1 MKQTSFSETYLRRPR
16 LERELDAMLRFPLT
30 VIQAPMGFGKSTL
43 IREYM
48 NRKRLEPLWVSLSA
62 SQGSVLYFWER
73 LTSQLK
79 RRNQA
84 LGRQLSALGFPMDI
98 AQMTKIVG
106 LLCDLPYPTPVFV
119 VLDDYQMLDSPH
131 MAHFVEAIISETVR
145 NLHIVLITRGL
156 ESLPVS
162 DLTAKGLCFFLT
174 QDSLRFRLREISEY
188 FSFIGLSVPEETVR
202 QIQKQTDG
210 WITGIY
216 LISQNLK
223 KGLPGLSSE
232 PLNVLLAKHFYTPYS
247 PQVRR
252 LLEDCSFFDAF
263 SAGQMAAV
271 SKNPQAP
278 DILRSLASSNALI
291 SYQASSGDYQIAD
304 SLRDFLQEKAHSSGR
319 DIVPLYQRA
328 AKWFLA
334 HGRRFSAYHYFY
346 LAREYEAILQDL
358 NTEES
363 LDIDFNQYHF
373 IKQAF
378 QTIMPGRELSY
389 PLAVLRYMRASVLWS
404 SDVAAARTYIEKTLT
419 EMEKFFQSSS
429 LPERQR
435 SRILGE
441 IHNTW
446 IFSAFNRPKEMID
459 HARKAVSC
467 FDGRYSCVVSNQTE
481 FTYGAPSM
489 IYSYY
494 TSPGSLKATVD
505 YIASHYHILE
515 QAVEGCG
522 HGCQSLIKGEFALE
536 TGDLAQAE
544 LMARRAIY
552 ESRIYR
558 QISIEICAVFALARL
573 SLLKGA
579 PQKAAMLMTQLLE
592 RPELAD
598 QLILNTTAQMCCAYI
613 NALTGCASQI
623 PSWLRSST
631 MDQARLIFDG
641 LAFNYVIT
649 GRLLMMEG
657 NYIQLDILCG
667 ECSSRFAV
675 YSNQMGYIFNHIY
688 RAVAKL
694 HLYGRQEGVEELKKA
709 LAIAGQDQVFLPFIE
724 NVSYIQELLPDAI
737 HSGVCPTPYGERLLC
752 LCSRLRDSVFS
763 VSFTEREKEV
773 LALLAQGLKHEEM
786 AGKLCISLPTVRY
799 HIQNIYKKL
808 GVNNRTNA
816 LTYARQAGALERGEW
831 EKL

>member
-16 LERELDAMLRFPLT
+16 LERELDAMLRFPLSI
-30 VIQAPMGFGKSTL
+30 IQAPMGFGKSTL
-43 IREYM
+43 VREYM
-48 NRKRLEPLWVSLSA
+48 SRRRLDHLWVSLSA

-73 LTSQLK
+73 LTSQIK
-79 RRNQA
+79 RKNPA
-84 LGRQLSALGFPMDI
+84 LGRQLSVLGFPMDI

-106 LLCDLPYPTPVFV
+106 LLCDLSYASPIFV

-131 MAHFVEAIISETVR
+131 MAHFLEAVTAEAVK
-145 NLHIVLITRGL
+145 NLHIVLIARGL

-188 FSFIGLSVPEETVR
+188 FSLIGLSVPEETVR
-202 QIQKQTDG
+202 QIKKQTDG

-232 PLNVLLAKHFYTPYS
+232 PLNVLLAKHFYTPYP

-263 SAGQMAAV
+263 SADQMAAV
-271 SKNPQAP
+271 SENPQAP

-291 SYQASSGDYQIAD
+291 AYQESGESYQIAD
-304 SLRDFLQEKAHSSGR
+304 SLRDFLQEKARFSSR
-319 DIVPLYQRA
+319 DIIPLYQRA
-328 AKWFLA
+328 ARWFLS

-346 LAREYEAILQDL
+346 LAKEYEAILQDL
-358 NTEES
+358 NTEEN

-378 QTIMPGRELSY
+378 QAIMPGREFSY

-404 SDVAAARTYIEKTLT
+404 QDVTAARVYIDKTLT
-419 EMEKFFQSSS
+419 KMERFFQASC
-429 LPERQR
+429 LPERQK

-446 IFSAFNRPKEMID
+446 IFSAFNRPSEMIH
-459 HARKAVSC
+459 HAQKAVSC
-467 FDGRYSCVVSNQTE
+467 FDGRYSCIVSNQTE

-494 TSPGSLKATVD
+494 TSPGNLKATVD

-522 HGCQSLIKGEFALE
+522 HGCQSLIQGELALE

-544 LMARRAIY
+544 FLAQKAIY
-552 ESRIYR
+552 ESRLYR
-558 QISIEICAVFALARL
+558 QISIEICAVFTLARL
-573 SLLKGA
+573 ALLRGT
-579 PQKAAMLMTQLLE
+579 PQKAVLLMTQLLE

-598 QLILNTTAQMCCAYI
+598 QIILNTTAQMCCAYI
-613 NALTGCASQI
+613 NTLTGRTDRI
-623 PSWLRSST
+623 PSWLRSSAT
-631 MDQARLIFDG
+631 DQAGLIFDG

-649 GRLLMMEG
+649 CRLLMMEG
-657 NYIQLDILCG
+657 SYIQLDILCG
-667 ECSSRFAV
+667 DCARRFAV

-688 RAVAKL
+688 RAAARQ
-694 HLYGRQEGVEELKKA
+694 HLYGREEGVEELKKA
-709 LAIAGQDQVFLPFIE
+709 LAIAGQDQVLLPFVE
-724 NVSYIQELLPDAI
+724 NAPYIQELLPDAI
-737 HSGVCPTPYGERLLC
+737 RSGICPVSYGERLLGM
-752 LCSRLRDSVFS
+752 CSRLGDSGPS
-763 VSFTEREKEV
+763 ISFTDREKEV
-773 LALLAQGLKHEEM
+773 LTLLSQGLKHEEI
-786 AGKLCISLPTVRY
+786 GKRLCISLPTVRY

-808 GVNNRTNA
+808 GVNNRTSA
-816 LTYARQAGALERGEW
+816 LKYAQRAGALKGIEW
-831 EKL
+831 DEA